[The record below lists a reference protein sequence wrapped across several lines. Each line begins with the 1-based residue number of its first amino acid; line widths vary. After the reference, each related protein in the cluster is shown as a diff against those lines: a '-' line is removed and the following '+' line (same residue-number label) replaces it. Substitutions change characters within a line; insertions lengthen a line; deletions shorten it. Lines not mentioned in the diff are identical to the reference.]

1 MEASLNIVES
11 LEQDDLQSKT
21 ATTSADQKTGQIQ
34 INTKKDTCKKI
45 NENKKSFEKKL
56 TQTIKEGET
65 KKFSGKNM

>member
-21 ATTSADQKTGQIQ
+21 ATTTADQKTGQIQ

-56 TQTIKEGET
+56 T
-65 KKFSGKNM
+65 